1 LNHQYSF
8 NISFIITILII
19 INWNFLFSIMHGMK
33 RSVLLVYSVEAQ
45 RMYSSEIKL
54 IYFSKKWMVQKI
66 YKLKKLEEYDVINF
80 VVSFKF
86 LYSWNQP
93 QGVRYTFQPY
103 TSQILILRVVKLR
116 KYCIEYVG
124 KNSASMIFLKLR
136 SCSFLLCCHI
146 SYWVL
151 FW

>member
-1 LNHQYSF
+1 
-8 NISFIITILII
+8 
-19 INWNFLFSIMHGMK
+19 MHGMK

-86 LYSWNQP
+86 LYS
-93 QGVRYTFQPY
+93 
-103 TSQILILRVVKLR
+103 
-116 KYCIEYVG
+116 
-124 KNSASMIFLKLR
+124 
-136 SCSFLLCCHI
+136 
-146 SYWVL
+146 
-151 FW
+151 